1 MEAQGFRYA
10 WEALARLVVTR
21 VVKSGQWGA
30 CVRAI
35 VGHVYACVNM
45 CYILRKQKVR
55 TWWGR
60 VGMDEGGPASCSLV
74 G

>member
-1 MEAQGFRYA
+1 MGSPSQGSGHA
-10 WEALARLVVTR
+10 R
-21 VVKSGQWGA
+21 VVRSGQWGA

-35 VGHVYACVNM
+35 MGHVYACVNM
-45 CYILRKQKVR
+45 CYVLRKQKVR

-60 VGMDEGGPASCSLV
+60 VAMDEGGPASCSLV